1 MSKKEHP
8 EDKRKPFTY
17 DVIEVRERVCQ
28 DQKCQTLERG
38 QIK

>member
-1 MSKKEHP
+1 MSKKEQS

-17 DVIEVRERVCQ
+17 DIIEVRERVCL
-28 DQKCQTLERG
+28 DQKCQILERG